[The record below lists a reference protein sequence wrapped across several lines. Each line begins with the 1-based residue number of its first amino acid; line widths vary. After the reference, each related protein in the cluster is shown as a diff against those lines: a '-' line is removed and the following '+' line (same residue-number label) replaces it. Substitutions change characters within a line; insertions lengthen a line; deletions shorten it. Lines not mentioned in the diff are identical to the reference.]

1 MWHCSWGINEFEE
14 WESSDFERR
23 QVPRC
28 FFSLRFYV
36 LFDSITLYP
45 SLTASLRYNNSVAK
59 DAVISA
65 FNLGYRLPSGGMT
78 NILRFDSV

>member
-1 MWHCSWGINEFEE
+1 M
-14 WESSDFERR
+14 
-23 QVPRC
+23 